1 MFDYYRTS
9 PLISTSWLRPV
20 PSLLLL
26 QCQIFCW
33 VIKSEFLP
41 NNDWVNTLSLIMIKV
56 NTNKLFKADNNEINL
71 VWHGKTRKLFW
82 FVRFVR
88 CEHLPV
94 LTTEA
99 GIWVHKDGTCW
110 LSFKLM
116 RAAVKCKTLTLVLA
130 AEITFAGHEMDFFL
144 GLNKSHIRLID
155 IQWVVTL
162 INYNLKCHKMQI
174 IQSALLPAQ
183 SSTAFYL
190 HQMIPNG
197 LRGHTSPYPYL
208 SGCVLWEVTQSV

>member
-1 MFDYYRTS
+1 MWT
-9 PLISTSWLRPV
+9 P
-20 PSLLLL
+20 
-26 QCQIFCW
+26 
-33 VIKSEFLP
+33 
-41 NNDWVNTLSLIMIKV
+41 
-56 NTNKLFKADNNEINL
+56 
-71 VWHGKTRKLFW
+71 
-82 FVRFVR
+82 
-88 CEHLPV
+88 

-99 GIWVHKDGTCW
+99 GIWFHKDGTCR

-116 RAAVKCKTLTLVLA
+116 KAAVKFKTLPLVLA
-130 AEITFAGHEMDFFL
+130 AEITFAGHEMDSFL

-183 SSTAFYL
+183 FSAAFYL

-197 LRGHTSPYPYL
+197 LPGHQPYL
-208 SGCVLWEVTQSV
+208 TQPLSCPNSIIQITFSKTNVLALKRNESTHLSCKLQGHF